1 MEKLIIRAITKNE
14 KIKNRYTIYFSDVSY
29 LIISQHEVNHKKLK
43 LDDQMWLL
51 RLLDQ
56 GKFLNADEK
65 SINFFDL
72 PPSVQAEVIIAVR
85 KAERQ

>member
-14 KIKNRYTIYFSDVSY
+14 KIRNRYTIYFYDVSY

-56 GKFLNADEK
+56 GKFLNTDEK
-65 SINFFDL
+65 PINFFDL
-72 PPSVQAEVIIAVR
+72 PPGIQAKVIIAVR
-85 KAERQ
+85 KADKK